1 MIMMIA
7 ESDKEEDCGEDEDR
21 KRDIIGRLPFGG

>member
-1 MIMMIA
+1 MMIA
-7 ESDKEEDCGEDEDR
+7 ESDKEEDCGKDKDR